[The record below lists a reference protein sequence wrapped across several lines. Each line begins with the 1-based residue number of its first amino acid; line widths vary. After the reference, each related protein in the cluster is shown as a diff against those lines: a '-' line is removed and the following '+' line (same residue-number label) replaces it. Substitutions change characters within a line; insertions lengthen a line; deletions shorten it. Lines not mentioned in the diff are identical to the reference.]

1 MCQTSEQSFL
11 WLQSGLVF
19 AVLTP
24 GPEEQK
30 PLGLPLLTALPP
42 LGTKGDQTVKKGEP
56 SLRRLKGRGNST
68 LWSGQ
73 PSLKEQ
79 SVEETSSKNSKITIK
94 LRMEIEA
101 LSQAHNDISQQRPS

>member
-1 MCQTSEQSFL
+1 M
-11 WLQSGLVF
+11 F

-30 PLGLPLLTALPP
+30 PLGLPFLTALPP

-68 LWSGQ
+68 LEWAALTEGTVSGRD
-73 PSLKEQ
+73 
-79 SVEETSSKNSKITIK
+79 IIK
-94 LRMEIEA
+94 K
-101 LSQAHNDISQQRPS
+101 Q